1 MTVSNLQKIDHGTN
15 RQTATK
21 PPIEE
26 QDSSGSAY
34 LELLKDCL
42 TASIYDE
49 SSWRVLEP
57 TGNWLRRLIIRRFA
71 KRKLLIVRGETFDPV
86 KRENGAD
93 WPMFS
98 YTMIGRKRLNNIEF
112 CVRDVV
118 KRGVPGDIV
127 ETGAWRGG
135 CCIFTRA
142 LLKELHDSRTV
153 WVCDSF
159 EGMPAPKDERDEV
172 DLSSMRYLRASI
184 EQVQNNFRR
193 FGLLDAQVQFLKGW
207 FCDTL
212 PSAPIDKIAVLRM
225 DGDLYHST
233 MDALN
238 NLYHKVTPSGY
249 VIVDDYG
256 SWPECRRAVHDFL
269 NSKRISVNIIA
280 IDQDS
285 VYWKV

>member
-1 MTVSNLQKIDHGTN
+1 
-15 RQTATK
+15 
-21 PPIEE
+21 
-26 QDSSGSAY
+26 
-34 LELLKDCL
+34 
-42 TASIYDE
+42 
-49 SSWRVLEP
+49 
-57 TGNWLRRLIIRRFA
+57 
-71 KRKLLIVRGETFDPV
+71 
-86 KRENGAD
+86 
-93 WPMFS
+93 
-98 YTMIGRKRLNNIEF
+98 
-112 CVRDVV
+112 
-118 KRGVPGDIV
+118 
-127 ETGAWRGG
+127 
-135 CCIFTRA
+135 
-142 LLKELHDSRTV
+142 
-153 WVCDSF
+153 
-159 EGMPAPKDERDEV
+159 MPAPKDERDEV
-172 DLSSMRYLRASI
+172 DLSSMHYLRASI